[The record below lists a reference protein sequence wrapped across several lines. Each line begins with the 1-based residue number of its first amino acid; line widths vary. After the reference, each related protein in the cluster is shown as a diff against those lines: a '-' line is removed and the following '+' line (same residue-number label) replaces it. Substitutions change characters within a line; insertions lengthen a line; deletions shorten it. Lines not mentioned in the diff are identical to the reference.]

1 MNNTTGTIKRT
12 KKTVLNLVLNKG
24 REKIMIINERKK
36 DRFIMFVQ
44 YIYANKRQYRNY
56 TVQENKLI
64 QLSII

>member
-1 MNNTTGTIKRT
+1 MNNTTGTTKRT

-44 YIYANKRQYRNY
+44 YIYMQINVSIEITQYKKIN
-56 TVQENKLI
+56 
-64 QLSII
+64 